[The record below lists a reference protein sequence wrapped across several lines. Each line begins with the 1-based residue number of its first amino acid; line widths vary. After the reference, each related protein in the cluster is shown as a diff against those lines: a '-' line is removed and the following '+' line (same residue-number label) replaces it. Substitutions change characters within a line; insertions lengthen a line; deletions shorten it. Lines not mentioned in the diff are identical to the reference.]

1 MQILSDDTDNPID
14 LSEIL
19 DHVPAVVFRLSH
31 VGDNWKVL
39 YVSQAVARYGYTTE
53 EFLDGSTAWFSLV
66 HTDDRV
72 MVSKSVQDYEA
83 HKINEYRLYYR
94 LVTKNGESVPI
105 TEYNTVNRDA
115 DGNVVS
121 YDTAIVNNATPV
133 AGDMLI
139 DNHYRQQIVFNDIL
153 MSLLDADLDRALQI
167 ILDRTGAYL
176 DTSRVLL
183 FQYSPDHKTCKVIYE
198 WVNSG
203 ITSVKDL
210 DYCITY
216 ETDMPEIY
224 VALQDTGSLLI
235 NYGEIPENC
244 MEEFEAEGLVASAI
258 FAVYLNGKHFG
269 FVCFD
274 DCVVER
280 VWDEDTVR
288 FLKNI
293 SNVISNVVAR
303 QYAGSKL
310 VESQRT
316 IEYMAL
322 KDHLTSLGNRMS
334 CDVALRE
341 AISTA
346 KRDGTMGYVVFM
358 DMDDFKVVN
367 DCYGHDYGDAI
378 LISLAGWLQDTFSEQ
393 HQVFRFGGDEFVL
406 LTTPGIDVDIEQML
420 CSMHERATQ
429 PWKALDKEFYC
440 TLSIGVVPYTGDG
453 DMDSLR
459 AIKQADIAM
468 YEAKRQGK
476 NRHKIY
482 EGSFDEFTIQ
492 RTRTESLLRNA
503 MENDFAGFEIL
514 YQPIVDTQNTRILG
528 AEALLRMRDGDRIV
542 RPDEFLSLA
551 EYLGFIIPIGEHVL
565 RQAAMEC
572 KKINDGGLPD
582 FKITVNLSGKQMQQT
597 KILQRMDDIL
607 EESGVNYDNVIIA
620 ISERVALE
628 NPERMKYV
636 CCQLQGKGISI
647 TLDDFG
653 GGSASFLLFRDLPVD
668 TITTTTTL
676 LKNLDDQF
684 SREFIELII
693 RLCASL
699 GKRVCVN
706 GIERKPHFDYCK
718 GCGADLLQGFYLY
731 TAQNIQGLWD
741 LL

>member
-1 MQILSDDTDNPID
+1 MHIQSDETIKPID
-14 LSEIL
+14 LAEIL
-19 DHVPAVVFRLSH
+19 DHVPAVVFRLAH
-31 VGDNWKVL
+31 VGDCWRVL
-39 YVSQAVARYGYTTE
+39 YASQAVTRYGYTAE
-53 EFLDGSTAWFSLV
+53 EFMDGTTAWFSLV
-66 HTDDRV
+66 HPDDRV
-72 MVSKSVQDYEA
+72 TVSKSVQDYEA
-83 HKINEYRLYYR
+83 HKIDEYHLYYR
-94 LVTKNGESVPI
+94 LVTKSGECVPI

-115 DGNVVS
+115 NGDVVS
-121 YDTAIVNNATPV
+121 YDTSIVNNAMPV
-133 AGDMLI
+133 ASEMLL
-139 DNHYRQQIVFNDIL
+139 DNHYRQQMVFNDIL
-153 MSLLDADLDRALQI
+153 ISLLDADLDRALQI

-176 DTSRVLL
+176 DTSRALL
-183 FQYSPDHKTCKVIYE
+183 FKEGADRKTCKVIYE
-198 WVNSG
+198 WNNSG
-203 ITSVKDL
+203 IPSVMDL
-210 DYCITY
+210 DYCVTY
-216 ETDMPEIY
+216 ETAMPEIY
-224 VALQDTGSLLI
+224 VALQNTGSLLI

-244 MEEFEAEGLVASAI
+244 KEEFEAEGLVASAI
-258 FAVYLNGKHFG
+258 FAVYLNGEHYG

-274 DCVVER
+274 DCVIER

-288 FLKNI
+288 FLKNV
-293 SNVISNVVAR
+293 SNVISNVIAR
-303 QYAGSKL
+303 QHAGSRL
-310 VESQRT
+310 MESQRT

-334 CDVALRE
+334 CDVALRN
-341 AISTA
+341 AIADA

-406 LTTPGIDVDIEQML
+406 LTTPGVEVDIEEML

-429 PWKALDKEFYC
+429 PWEALDKEFYC
-440 TLSIGVVPYTGDG
+440 TLSIGVVPYTGNDG
-453 DMDSLR
+453 MDSLT

-476 NRHKIY
+476 NRHKVY
-482 EGSFDEFTIQ
+482 EGSFDEFTVQ
-492 RTRTESLLRNA
+492 RSRTEALLRSA

-514 YQPIVDTQNTRILG
+514 YQPIVDAQNTRILG

-565 RQAAMEC
+565 QQAALEC
-572 KKINDGGLPD
+572 KKINNAGLPD

-597 KILQRMDDIL
+597 KILQRLDDIL
-607 EESGVNYDNVIIA
+607 EETGVDYDNVIIA

-628 NPERMKYV
+628 NPERMKLV
-636 CCQLQGKGISI
+636 CNQLKDRGISI

-653 GGSASFLLFRDLPVD
+653 GGSASFLLFQELPVD

-676 LKNLDDQF
+676 LMNIDDQF

-699 GKRVCVN
+699 GKQVCVN
-706 GIERKPHFDYCK
+706 GIENLQHFDYCQ